1 MKKIITGYTTMVKE
15 IRKKD
20 NIICI
25 KANEETLSYIP
36 KFKSDES
43 EVKESYSYIAI
54 FTGIPVYQDNELG
67 DDEFSIEIKET
78 LQDKLNNQRYSKL
91 DQELRLLLEKEKSL
105 KLSIDSF
112 KADNDFERCIDLNK
126 QLIET
131 QRKITKT
138 FDDLKFYDSIL
149 KK

>member
-15 IRKKD
+15 IREKD
-20 NIICI
+20 NIKCI
-25 KANEETLSYIP
+25 RANEETLSYIP
-36 KFKSDES
+36 WVELDKSDE
-43 EVKESYSYIAI
+43 KESYGHIGI
-54 FTGIPVYQDNELG
+54 FTGTPVYQDNELG

-78 LQDKLNNQRYSKL
+78 LQDKLNNQRYSEL
-91 DQELRLLLEKEKSL
+91 DQKLRFLLEEEKSL
-105 KLSIDSF
+105 KLSIDFF
-112 KADNDFERCIDLNK
+112 KADNDFERCVDLNK

-138 FDDLKFYDSIL
+138 FDDLKFYDNVL